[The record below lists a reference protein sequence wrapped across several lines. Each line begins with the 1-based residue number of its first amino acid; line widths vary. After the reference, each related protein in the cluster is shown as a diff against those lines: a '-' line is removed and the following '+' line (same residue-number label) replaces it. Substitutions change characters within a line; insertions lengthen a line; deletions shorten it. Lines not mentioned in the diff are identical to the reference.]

1 MQTATETITGQE
13 RISYSSK
20 WTLFVMS
27 FFPVECGTM
36 LGNLVSKSNLRND
49 NNRSAM
55 ILELLNVE
63 LCSAIWLA
71 KVIFTMTTTDPP

>member
-20 WTLFVMS
+20 WTLVVMS

-36 LGNLVSKSNLRND
+36 LGNLVSKSDLHND

-55 ILELLNVE
+55 ILEDRAAHNSIVIVLSDHE
-63 LCSAIWLA
+63 YAIQ
-71 KVIFTMTTTDPP
+71 